1 MSSFFDKDKESENNK
16 VNKNSDKDKDNK
28 FKQFVRKHKVFFFIV
43 WVLFVLVLLSYYRD
57 M

>member
-43 WVLFVLVLLSYYRD
+43 WVLFVLVL
-57 M
+57 